1 MIRSIHKSCIRQRH
15 AQTPVIVR
23 LATLWRLAGTIT
35 VVLLLGGVGPATAGG
50 DAEAGFSKSTT
61 CAACHGTKG
70 QSDVAPTNPILAGQY
85 ESYLVNAL
93 QSYRSGARQNA
104 IMNGFAA
111 TLSDQ
116 DIVDLAAYFSAQEGS
131 LQTARSNR

>member
-1 MIRSIHKSCIRQRH
+1 MNRPMHKPCTRQRH
-15 AQTPVIVR
+15 AQPSAMGR
-23 LATLWRLAGTIT
+23 LAALWRLAGTVA
-35 VVLLLGGVGPATAGG
+35 VVLLLGGIGPATAGG

-61 CAACHGTKG
+61 CAACHGPKG

-85 ESYLVNAL
+85 ESYLINSL
-93 QSYRSGARQNA
+93 LSYRSGTRQNA

-116 DIVDLAAYFSAQEGS
+116 DIADLAAYFSAQEGP
-131 LQTARSNR
+131 LQTTRSNH

>member
-1 MIRSIHKSCIRQRH
+1 MIRPMHKPCIRQRRTQSS
-15 AQTPVIVR
+15 AMGK
-23 LATLWRLAGTIT
+23 LAALWRLAGTVT
-35 VVLLLGGVGPATAGG
+35 VVLLLAGVGPATAGG

-85 ESYLVNAL
+85 ESYLINAL
-93 QSYRSGARQNA
+93 LSYRSGTRQNA

-111 TLSDQ
+111 TLSDE
-116 DIVDLAAYFSAQEGS
+116 DIADLAAYFSAQEGPM
-131 LQTARSNR
+131 QTARSNH